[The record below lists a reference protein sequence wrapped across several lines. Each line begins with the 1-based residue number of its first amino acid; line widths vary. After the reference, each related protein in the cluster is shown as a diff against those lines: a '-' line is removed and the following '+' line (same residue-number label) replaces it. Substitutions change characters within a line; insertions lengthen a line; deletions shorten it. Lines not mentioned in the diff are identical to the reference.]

1 MRNLFTDRRVL
12 IVHVV
17 AVLCLVTNGRVAA
30 QQADAAMAERI
41 QQQLA
46 AKGRGEYDSIKDP
59 GRKPVE
65 TMAFFGVSEGMTVLD
80 ATTGSGYNAEIL
92 SAAVG
97 PEGLVYAQNSHYI
110 LDLING
116 AHHHAMRDRLQ
127 DGRLANVRYMLVDA
141 ADMPFDGS
149 MDMVFWGYN
158 MHDVYNKGGEDPT
171 LERLKAL
178 KKALKPGGVLAIAEH
193 VGVAGNDNAEL
204 HRLETDIVY
213 NMLRKAGFKVEEI
226 SDLLANPE
234 DDHSKSIY
242 ADDLRYY
249 TDRILVRARKPE

>member
-1 MRNLFTDRRVL
+1 MT
-12 IVHVV
+12 II
-17 AVLCLVTNGRVAA
+17 LCLFTNGRAVA

-41 QQQLA
+41 QQQLVS
-46 AKGRGEYDSIKDP
+46 KGRGEYDAIKDP

-97 PEGLVYAQNSHYI
+97 PDGIVYAQNSHYI

-116 AHHHAMRDRLQ
+116 AHHQAMRSRL
-127 DGRLANVRYMLVDA
+127 DNRRLANVRYMLVDA
-141 ADMPFDGS
+141 IDMPFAGS

-158 MHDVYNKGGEDPT
+158 MHDVYNKGGEDAT
-171 LERLKAL
+171 QKQLNAL

-193 VGVAGNDNAEL
+193 VGVAGNDNADL

-213 NMLRKAGFKVEEI
+213 DMLKKAGFKVEEI

-234 DDHSKSIY
+234 DDHSQSIY
-242 ADDLRYY
+242 ADGLRYY
-249 TDRILVRARKPE
+249 TDRILIRARKPE